1 MKCLLLYI
9 GKQERVSIEY
19 SIVQNS
25 TGVDVTCKFE
35 STNLTGCVV
44 LIHQQISQL
53 SSSGLVSI
61 ASFNIR
67 NRSGGT
73 AHGFFPGVDLEH
85 YHVGVVGGKMIL
97 PPRAIEPGSNGKHLM

>member
-1 MKCLLLYI
+1 MSTII
-9 GKQERVSIEY
+9 GKKERVSIKY

-35 STNLTGCVV
+35 STNLTRCVV
-44 LIHQQISQL
+44 LIHQRISQL
-53 SSSGLVSI
+53 GSSGLVSI
-61 ASFNIR
+61 TSFNIW

-73 AHGFFPGVDLEH
+73 AHAFFSGVDLEH
-85 YHVGVVGGKMIL
+85 YHVGVVGGKIIL